1 MYYIYFLT
9 SKDITRSMGKYRE
22 SVKINS
28 RQTRCIFQFRAK
40 CSLDSLSHR
49 VQAKREIIF
58 NKFLLEECRL
68 SYPFLFA
75 RRARI
80 LIYPDFFHLF
90 VLFFLLF
97 ELVIPSKPRLFVSH
111 PLAKFRSPCELNS
124 AILQN
129 STESGA
135 Q

>member
-1 MYYIYFLT
+1 MSFVVSVLIRKTSADSYI
-9 SKDITRSMGKYRE
+9 
-22 SVKINS
+22 S
-28 RQTRCIFQFRAK
+28 R
-40 CSLDSLSHR
+40 
-49 VQAKREIIF
+49 
-58 NKFLLEECRL
+58 
-68 SYPFLFA
+68 
-75 RRARI
+75 
-80 LIYPDFFHLF
+80 FFHLF
-90 VLFFLLF
+90 VLFFSPL